1 MINFLSKIFLIV
13 FFLIISARAEIIK
26 TIEINGNKRISN
38 ESIIIF
44 SELKTN
50 VEFSKSDL
58 DAAIKNL
65 YKTNF
70 FSNIDLSFDN
80 QILKINVQENPIID
94 NFEITGIKK
103 QSLVEFIKDKIQL
116 AEMKSFDEE
125 ILTGDLNLI
134 NNILKSSG
142 YYFAEITSSKSL
154 NKKLNSVDLKI
165 NIELGEKAKIKKIIF
180 LGEKVFKS
188 KRLKEVITSEEHK
201 FWKFISSNVY
211 INREIINLDKRLL
224 TNYFKDNGYYNVKV
238 ENSFVEFDKNSNF
251 NLIFNITPGKK
262 YFFNNF
268 DLIIPSNY
276 DPKTFD
282 TIREKFAK
290 LKGENYSLSK
300 INDLLKDVDRIALTK
315 QFEFINASITEK
327 IDNDKINFKINISES
342 EKLYV
347 EKINI
352 SGNFST
358 LEEVIRNNLIVDEGD
373 PLNEILFNKSINN
386 IKSLGIFKK
395 VNTEIRDGSNNSL
408 KIIDIDIEER
418 PSGEISLSAGFGTN
432 GEIIGA
438 GIREKNFL
446 GKGINL
452 DTNLEIT
459 PESIRGRFVYAKP
472 NFNNTDNT
480 LFTSLKSSTNDL
492 LTDSGYKTSELGFS
506 LGTKFEQFQNI
517 FLSPEIDFLVE
528 DLETS
533 NKASSVLKKQE
544 GSYTDLY
551 FNYTINQD
559 LRDRKFG
566 TESGYQTYFS
576 QEIPVISDN
585 SEFANSFE
593 ISKFK
598 KLSTKSNSI
607 GKISFY
613 AKTITGLSDDV
624 RISKRLNIPTKK
636 LRGFQK
642 GRVGPVDNN
651 DYIGGNHVSSLN
663 LSATL
668 PNVFEGLDNLDIG
681 VFFDAAN
688 IWGVDYN
695 SSLDDKSKIRS
706 SSGVAFNLMTP
717 IGPLS
722 FSFANALTK
731 ASSDQTETFRFS
743 LGTQFWWD
751 LLLKK

>member
-1 MINFLSKIFLIV
+1 MIKLLSKLIFIILFLI
-13 FFLIISARAEIIK
+13 STSYAEIIK
-26 TIEINGNKRISN
+26 KIEINGNKRISN

-50 VEFSKSDL
+50 ENITKSNL
-58 DAAIKNL
+58 DTALKNL

-70 FSNIDLSFDN
+70 FSNVSFFLEN
-80 QILKINVQENPIID
+80 QILNINVEENPIID

-103 QSLVEFIKDKIQL
+103 QSLIEFIKGKIEL

-125 ILTGDLNLI
+125 ILTADLNLI

-142 YYFAEITSSKSL
+142 YYFADISSSKSL
-154 NKKLNSVDLKI
+154 NEELNSVNLKI

-180 LGEKVFKS
+180 LGEKVFKE
-188 KRLKEVITSEEHK
+188 KRLKEVITSEEHR
-201 FWKFISSNVY
+201 FWKFVSKNVY
-211 INREIINLDKRLL
+211 INKELINLDKRLL
-224 TNYFKDNGYYNVKV
+224 VNYFKDNGYFNVKV
-238 ENSFVEFDKNSNF
+238 VNSFVEFDKNSNF
-251 NLIFNITPGKK
+251 NLIFNITAGKK
-262 YFFNNF
+262 YFFNDFTLN
-268 DLIIPSNY
+268 IPSNY
-276 DPKTFD
+276 DSKTFD
-282 TIREKFAK
+282 SIRKQFSK
-290 LKGENYSLSK
+290 LKGDAYSLSK
-300 INDLLKDVDRIALTK
+300 VNSLLDRIDKIALTK
-315 QFEFINASITEK
+315 QYEFINASVVEK
-327 IDNDKINFKINISES
+327 LDKDKINLEINISES

-352 SGNFST
+352 SGNYST

-386 IKSLGIFKK
+386 LKSLGIFKK
-395 VNTEIRDGSNNSL
+395 VDTDIKDGSDNTL

-418 PSGEISLSAGFGTN
+418 PSGEISLTAGFGTS

-438 GIREKNFL
+438 GIKEKNFL

-452 DTNLEIT
+452 NTNFEIT
-459 PESIRGRFVYAKP
+459 PESLKGAFIYAKP

-480 LFTSLKSSTNDL
+480 LFTSFKSSTTDL

-517 FLSPEIDFLVE
+517 FLSPEINFLVE

-544 GSYTDLY
+544 GSYSDLY

-559 LRDRKFG
+559 LRNRKFR
-566 TESGYQTYFS
+566 TESGYQTFFS
-576 QEIPVISDN
+576 QEVPLISDN
-585 SEFANSFE
+585 AEFSNAFE
-593 ISKFK
+593 VSKYK
-598 KLSTKSNSI
+598 KLSTKSDVI
-607 GKISFY
+607 GKISFF
-613 AKTITGLSDDV
+613 AKNITGLSDDV
-624 RISKRLNIPTKK
+624 RISKRLSIPSNK
-636 LRGFQK
+636 LRGFEK
-642 GRVGPVDNN
+642 NRVGPIDNN
-651 DYIGGNHVSSLN
+651 DYVGGNNVTAVN

-668 PNVFEGLDNLDIG
+668 PNIVEGLDNLDVG

-688 IWGVDYN
+688 LWGIDYD
-695 SSLDDKSKIRS
+695 SSLDDKSTIRTS
-706 SSGVAFNLMTP
+706 AGVAFNLMTP

-731 ASSDQTETFRFS
+731 ASSDKTETFRFR
-743 LGTQFWWD
+743 LGTQF
-751 LLLKK
+751 